1 MTQTD
6 KQYSRQ
12 EVDIA
17 LIAKDMA
24 QVKETVRDI
33 KSKLD
38 ADYVTRTEF
47 EIVQKI
53 VYGMVGV
60 VLLGVLGAV
69 IKLIII

>member
-1 MTQTD
+1 MTPTD
-6 KQYSRQ
+6 KQYSKQ

-24 QVKETVRDI
+24 QVKETVKDI

>member
-1 MTQTD
+1 
-6 KQYSRQ
+6 
-12 EVDIA
+12 
-17 LIAKDMA
+17 MA
-24 QVKETVRDI
+24 QVKETVKDI